1 MGLVV
6 CFHQGYAPPNMRSQR
21 VSLAEHHEII
31 IVENLSLKHKDD
43 LWFSS
48 QEMNSF
54 RHQNIMML
62 RSILST
68 NMNVEEYAELNIQET
83 SVFMGPENYLS
94 RDVSQEIGYRTGA
107 IISAVLSEQQ
117 RQWNIGIHDPERIS
131 FISEALSEQ
140 SRLCASFIGILHADE
155 S

>member
-1 MGLVV
+1 
-6 CFHQGYAPPNMRSQR
+6 MRSQR
-21 VSLAEHHEII
+21 VSLAEYHEII
-31 IVENLSLKHKDD
+31 IIENLSLKYKNN

-48 QEMNSF
+48 QEMNSL
-54 RHQNIMML
+54 RHQRTMMI

-83 SVFMGPENYLS
+83 SVFMGLENYLS
-94 RDVSQEIGYRTGA
+94 RDVSQEIGYRTGV

-117 RQWNIGIHDPERIS
+117 RQWDIGIHDPEIIC
-131 FISEALSEQ
+131 FISEVLSEQ
-140 SRLCASFIGILHADE
+140 LRLCASFIGILPEDE

>member
-1 MGLVV
+1 MDLIIS
-6 CFHQGYAPPNMRSQR
+6 FRQGHAPQNTRSQR
-21 VSLAEHHEII
+21 VTLTEHHEII
-31 IVENLSLKHKDD
+31 IVENLSLKYKDD

-83 SVFMGPENYLS
+83 SVFMGLENYLS

-107 IISAVLSEQQ
+107 IVSAVLSEQQ
-117 RQWNIGIHDPERIS
+117 CQWDIGIHDSEIIS

-140 SRLCASFIGILHADE
+140 SRLCASFVSFLHAD
-155 S
+155 